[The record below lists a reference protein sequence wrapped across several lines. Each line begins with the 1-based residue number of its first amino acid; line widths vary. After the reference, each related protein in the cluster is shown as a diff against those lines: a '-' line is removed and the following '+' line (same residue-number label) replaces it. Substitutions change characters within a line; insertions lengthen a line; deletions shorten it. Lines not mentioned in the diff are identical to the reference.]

1 MQVSDAGMLMRAT
14 LQASKILIEYRG
26 MMPLMRSANEL
37 DVRPWLA
44 RRSAIEELDEELYEE
59 VANTFVAEMLDHQH
73 KQVVLGRIADA
84 RARRVSAK
92 KKKKP
97 KKKKSK
103 ARAGRK
109 RRTAA
114 DEDDDEE
121 EEDEEE
127 EEPDEDDESDD
138 QPQEVLDGGQYVI
151 RMQGETY
158 AIHRLVSDY
167 QQFMPHLYPLVFG
180 CVTPSERRPHPL
192 LDYRLAVIVHTG
204 RDVKTVNA
212 TLKSIIVRIDRL
224 RTERSHVFGFD
235 AAHAANMPCR
245 VLVVLWG
252 SSFFPKTGKSYNM
265 IRNGV
270 KQLNVAQREPGGG
283 NITFEAYSVLELQ
296 TDIGE
301 HEDVSTYEVVRDPG
315 AVPEL
320 RTIKPHQFPYM
331 RDAEPQ
337 AKLRDYRPG
346 QVVRITRRDF
356 DMGGITHC
364 YRIVVSDEQ
373 LRAASAA
380 GGGGDGGGADEEDE

>member
-26 MMPLMRSANEL
+26 MMPLTRSDNEL

-59 VANTFVAEMLDHQH
+59 VANTFVAELLDHQH

-84 RARRVSAK
+84 RTRRKNAR
-92 KKKKP
+92 KP
-97 KKKKSK
+97 KKKTKKKAAKRKS
-103 ARAGRK
+103 RK
-109 RRTAA
+109 RHI
-114 DEDDDEE
+114 DS
-121 EEDEEE
+121 DEEE
-127 EEPDEDDESDD
+127 EEQEEPDDDDALSEEDDDEHR
-138 QPQEVLDGGQYVI
+138 EILDGGQYVI

-158 AIHRLVSDY
+158 AIHRLISDY

-180 CVTPSERRPHPL
+180 CVTPSERRPHPM
-192 LDYRLAVIVHTG
+192 LDYRLAAIVHTG

-224 RTERSHVFGFD
+224 RAERSSVFGFD
-235 AAHAANMPCR
+235 AARATSMPCR
-245 VLVVLWG
+245 VVVVLWG

-270 KQLNVAQREPGGG
+270 KQLNIAQRESGGG

-301 HEDVSTYEVVRDPG
+301 HEDVGSYEVVRDPSV
-315 AVPEL
+315 VPEL
-320 RTIKPHQFPYM
+320 RTVKPHQFPYM
-331 RDAEPQ
+331 RDSEPQ

-346 QVVRITRRDF
+346 QIVRVTRRDF

-364 YRIVVSDEQ
+364 YRIVVSDDQ
-373 LRAASAA
+373 LRAANAA
-380 GGGGDGGGADEEDE
+380 GGGGGDDADEDDE